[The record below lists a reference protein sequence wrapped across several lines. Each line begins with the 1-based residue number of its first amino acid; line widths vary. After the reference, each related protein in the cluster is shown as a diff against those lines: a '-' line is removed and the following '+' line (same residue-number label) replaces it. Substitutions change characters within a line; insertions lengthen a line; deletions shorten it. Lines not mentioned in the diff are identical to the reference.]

1 MNKARPVAASRYSLS
16 EQVRNHVLKMIAVGD
31 LAPGDRIVEAR
42 IANEL
47 HVSSIPVREAIRE
60 LVAKRVLEYVVHKGA
75 RVREVSMAE
84 TVDALQVKAVLEAL
98 AARLAGARL
107 TQYMSRLREHLKPMR
122 ALLVRRDFV
131 KFQDRNQSFHRTI
144 VEASCN
150 PILLTLWDTL
160 AFEVRTK
167 FIMDH
172 LKGLDPDQLTG
183 EHEIVLRAIE
193 DGDPE
198 QVAELLMTHSYHLI
212 EGLKNQIAATL
223 PTAAAPDDI
232 SAKTRRET

>member
-1 MNKARPVAASRYSLS
+1 MSKTRPVAASRYSLS
-16 EQVRNHVLKMIAVGD
+16 EQVRNHILNMIAVGN

-42 IANEL
+42 IASEL
-47 HVSSIPVREAIRE
+47 NVSSIPVREAIRE

-98 AARLAGARL
+98 AARLAGTRL
-107 TQYMSRLREHLKPMR
+107 AECVEQLRDYVKPMR
-122 ALLVRRDFV
+122 GLLVRHDFV
-131 KFQDRNQSFHRTI
+131 KFQDRNQSFHRAI
-144 VEASCN
+144 VEASRN

-160 AFEVRTK
+160 AFEVRTR

-172 LKGLDPDQLTG
+172 LKVVDPDQLTG

-193 DGDPE
+193 DADAE
-198 QVAELLMTHSYHLI
+198 RVAELLITHSHHLI
-212 EGLKNQIAATL
+212 EGLKNQIAGTAT
-223 PTAAAPDDI
+223 AGSRA
-232 SAKTRRET
+232 

>member
-1 MNKARPVAASRYSLS
+1 MILQSSMSKTRPVAASRYSLS
-16 EQVRNHVLKMIAVGD
+16 EQVRNHVLKMIAGGH

-42 IANEL
+42 IASEL
-47 HVSSIPVREAIRE
+47 NVSSIPVREAIRE
-60 LVAKRVLEYVVHKGA
+60 LVAKRVLEYMVHKGA

-84 TVDALQVKAVLEAL
+84 TVDALQVKAVL
-98 AARLAGARL
+98 
-107 TQYMSRLREHLKPMR
+107 
-122 ALLVRRDFV
+122 VRRDFV
-131 KFQDRNQSFHRTI
+131 KFQDKNQGFHRAI
-144 VEASCN
+144 VEASGN

-193 DGDPE
+193 ERDPE
-198 QVAELLMTHSYHLI
+198 RVAELLMTHSYHLI
-212 EGLKNQIAATL
+212 EGLKNQIAAT
-223 PTAAAPDDI
+223 AVSGSRA
-232 SAKTRRET
+232 

>member
-1 MNKARPVAASRYSLS
+1 MSKVSPVAASRYSLS
-16 EQVRNHVLKMIAVGD
+16 EQVRNHVLNMIALGD

-42 IANEL
+42 IASEL
-47 HVSSIPVREAIRE
+47 NVSSIPVREAIRE

-75 RVREVSMAE
+75 RVREVTMAE

-107 TQYMSRLREHLKPMR
+107 GQCTEQLREYLKPMKG
-122 ALLVRRDFV
+122 LLVRRDFV
-131 KFQDRNQSFHRTI
+131 RFQERNQNFHRTI
-144 VEASCN
+144 VEASRN

-160 AFEVRTK
+160 AFEVRTM

-183 EHEIVLRAIE
+183 EHEVVLRAIE
-193 DGDPE
+193 EGDPE
-198 QVAELLMTHSYHLI
+198 RVAELLMTHSHHLI
-212 EGLKNQIAATL
+212 EGLKNQIAAT
-223 PTAAAPDDI
+223 AVSGSRA
-232 SAKTRRET
+232 

>member
-1 MNKARPVAASRYSLS
+1 MSRTNPVAASRHSLS

-47 HVSSIPVREAIRE
+47 NVSSIPVREAIRE

-75 RVREVSMAE
+75 RVREVTMAE

-107 TQYMSRLREHLKPMR
+107 AHCTSRLRECLKPMR
-122 ALLVRRDFV
+122 GLLTRHDFV
-131 KFQDRNQSFHRTI
+131 KFQDKNQSFHRTI
-144 VEASCN
+144 MEASGN
-150 PILLTLWDTL
+150 PILLTMWETL
-160 AFEVRTK
+160 AFEVRTR
-167 FIMDH
+167 FILDH
-172 LKGLDPDQLTG
+172 LKALDPDQLTG

-193 DGDPE
+193 AGDSE
-198 QVAELLMTHSYHLI
+198 LVATLLVTHSHHLI
-212 EGLKNQIAATL
+212 EGLKNQIAAT
-223 PTAAAPDDI
+223 ANG
-232 SAKTRRET
+232 

>member
-1 MNKARPVAASRYSLS
+1 MDKTRPVAASRYSLS
-16 EQVRNHVLKMIAVGD
+16 EQVRNHILSMIAVGD

-42 IANEL
+42 VASEL
-47 HVSSIPVREAIRE
+47 NVSSIPVREAIRE

-107 TQYMSRLREHLKPMR
+107 AQCTAQLRECLKPMR
-122 ALLVRRDFV
+122 GLLVRHDFV
-131 KFQDRNQSFHRTI
+131 KFQDRNQSFHRAI
-144 VEASCN
+144 VEASRN

-160 AFEVRTK
+160 AFEVRTR

-172 LKGLDPDQLTG
+172 MKGLDPDQLTG
-183 EHEIVLRAIE
+183 EHEVVLRAIE
-193 DGDPE
+193 EGDVE
-198 QVAELLMTHSYHLI
+198 RVAELLMTHSQHLI
-212 EGLKNQIAATL
+212 EGLRNQIAAT
-223 PTAAAPDDI
+223 AASGSRA
-232 SAKTRRET
+232 

>member
-1 MNKARPVAASRYSLS
+1 MSKASPVVASRYSLS
-16 EQVRNHVLKMIAVGD
+16 EQVRNHLLNMIAVGE

-42 IANEL
+42 IASEL

-84 TVDALQVKAVLEAL
+84 TVDALQVKAALEAL

-107 TQYMSRLREHLKPMR
+107 GRCVEQLRECLKPMR
-122 ALLVRRDFV
+122 GLLVRRDFV
-131 KFQDRNQSFHRTI
+131 KFQDKNQSFHRAI
-144 VEASCN
+144 VKASRN

-160 AFEVRTK
+160 AFEVRTR

-172 LKGLDPDQLTG
+172 LKGIDPDQLTG

-193 DGDPE
+193 DGDAE
-198 QVAELLMTHSYHLI
+198 KVAELLTTHSYHLI
-212 EGLKNQIAATL
+212 AGLKNQIAV
-223 PTAAAPDDI
+223 AAFDD
-232 SAKTRRET
+232 SRA

>member
-1 MNKARPVAASRYSLS
+1 MSKTRPVAASRYSLS
-16 EQVRNHVLKMIAVGD
+16 EQVRNHILNMIAVGN

-42 IANEL
+42 IASEL
-47 HVSSIPVREAIRE
+47 NVSSIPVREAIRE

-98 AARLAGARL
+98 AARLAGPRL
-107 TQYMSRLREHLKPMR
+107 GECVAQLRDYVKPMR
-122 ALLVRRDFV
+122 GLLVRHDFV
-131 KFQDRNQSFHRTI
+131 KFQDRNQSFHRAI
-144 VEASCN
+144 VEASRN

-160 AFEVRTK
+160 AFEVRTR

-172 LKGLDPDQLTG
+172 LKVVDPDQLTG

-193 DGDPE
+193 DSDAE
-198 QVAELLMTHSYHLI
+198 RVAELLMTHSHHLI
-212 EGLKNQIAATL
+212 EGLKNQIAGTAT
-223 PTAAAPDDI
+223 AGSRA
-232 SAKTRRET
+232 

>member
-1 MNKARPVAASRYSLS
+1 
-16 EQVRNHVLKMIAVGD
+16 MIAVGD

-42 IANEL
+42 IASEL
-47 HVSSIPVREAIRE
+47 NVSSIPVREAIRE
-60 LVAKRVLEYVVHKGA
+60 LVAKRVLEYMVHKGA

-107 TQYMSRLREHLKPMR
+107 AQCTARLREYLKPMR

-131 KFQDRNQSFHRTI
+131 KFQDKNQGFHRAI
-144 VEASCN
+144 VEASGN

-193 DGDPE
+193 ERDPE
-198 QVAELLMTHSYHLI
+198 RVAELLMTHSYHLI
-212 EGLKNQIAATL
+212 EGLKNQIAAT
-223 PTAAAPDDI
+223 AVSGSRA
-232 SAKTRRET
+232 

>member
-1 MNKARPVAASRYSLS
+1 MIWQSTMSEADPVAASRYSLS
-16 EQVRNHVLKMIAVGD
+16 EQVRNHVLNMIAVGE

-42 IANEL
+42 IASEL

-107 TQYMSRLREHLKPMR
+107 ADCTTRLRECLKPMR
-122 ALLVRRDFV
+122 GLLIRHDFV
-131 KFQDRNQSFHRTI
+131 RFQDQNQSFHRAI
-144 VEASCN
+144 MESSGN
-150 PILLTLWDTL
+150 PILLAMWESL
-160 AFEVRTK
+160 AFEVRTR

-172 LKGLDPDQLTG
+172 MKAVDPDQLTG
-183 EHEIVLRAIE
+183 EHESIL
-193 DGDPE
+193 G
-198 QVAELLMTHSYHLI
+198 
-212 EGLKNQIAATL
+212 
-223 PTAAAPDDI
+223 
-232 SAKTRRET
+232 

>member
-1 MNKARPVAASRYSLS
+1 MSKARPVAASRYSLS
-16 EQVRNHVLKMIAVGD
+16 EQVRNHILNMIAVGE

-42 IANEL
+42 IASEL

-60 LVAKRVLEYVVHKGA
+60 LVAKRVLEYIVHKGA

-107 TQYMSRLREHLKPMR
+107 AQCTGPLRGYLKPMK
-122 ALLVRRDFV
+122 ALLERRDFV
-131 KFQDRNQSFHRTI
+131 KFQDKNQGFHRAI
-144 VEASCN
+144 VEASRN

-172 LKGLDPDQLTG
+172 LKGIDPDQLTG

-198 QVAELLMTHSYHLI
+198 RVAELLMTHSYHLI
-212 EGLKNQIAATL
+212 EGLKNQIAAT
-223 PTAAAPDDI
+223 AVSGSRA
-232 SAKTRRET
+232 

>member
-1 MNKARPVAASRYSLS
+1 MSKARPVAASRYSLS
-16 EQVRNHVLKMIAVGD
+16 EQVRNHVLTMIAVGD

-42 IANEL
+42 IASEL

-98 AARLAGARL
+98 AARLAGAGL
-107 TQYMSRLREHLKPMR
+107 AQCTGRLRDYLKPMR
-122 ALLVRRDFV
+122 GLLARRDFV
-131 KFQDRNQSFHRTI
+131 KFQDKNQSFHRAI
-144 VEASCN
+144 VEASRN

-172 LKGLDPDQLTG
+172 LKGIDRLIAQMNALK
-183 EHEIVLRAIE
+183 
-193 DGDPE
+193 E
-198 QVAELLMTHSYHLI
+198 QAKPLCGGSKGRNYS
-212 EGLKNQIAATL
+212 
-223 PTAAAPDDI
+223 TAPARCQC
-232 SAKTRRET
+232 TRK